1 MQRVGANAEEYWRTL
16 KCFLEMGLTKAE
28 LDQQVPL
35 LIGLHNVRH
44 HNEFIRA
51 IVTNACNAEL
61 PASAPVRCAP
71 PFGRAS
77 IPSVRRPPRLVNAP
91 EDGTDSR
98 YLLIRFGSACPS
110 SFTAAEAATPES
122 TTT

>member
-1 MQRVGANAEEYWRTL
+1 VQRVGANAEEYWRTL

-35 LIGLHNVRH
+35 LIGLHNVHH

-61 PASAPVRCAP
+61 PALAPVLLS
-71 PFGRAS
+71 AS
-77 IPSVRRPPRLVNAP
+77 IPCSDKPPRLVNVP
-91 EDGTDSR
+91 EDGTESR
-98 YLLIRFGSACPS
+98 HLLIHFGSACPS
-110 SFTAAEAATPES
+110 SLTAAEAATPES
-122 TTT
+122 SAT